1 MLVIQ
6 ELGKWSQMSDIRL
19 KKNEV
24 VITNKCI
31 DKFYKQSVFHLVKP
45 EQYFCFN
52 FSCPPSSQ
60 IVGDQILLITFI
72 QEAEGNVIQYQFIFF
87 HQKFGI

>member
-31 DKFYKQSVFHLVKP
+31 DKFYK
-45 EQYFCFN
+45 
-52 FSCPPSSQ
+52 
-60 IVGDQILLITFI
+60 
-72 QEAEGNVIQYQFIFF
+72 
-87 HQKFGI
+87 